1 MPKSEVDIKPR
12 SRDVTDGLEKAA
24 ARGMLRAVGMGDD
37 DFAKPQIG
45 VASSW
50 NEITPCNL
58 SLDRLAKAA
67 KDGVFAAGGYPMEF
81 GTISVS
87 DGISMGHEGMHFS
100 LVSREVIADSVETV
114 MQAERLDGSVL
125 LAGCDKSLP
134 GMLMAA
140 ARLDLAS
147 VFLYAGS
154 ILPGRA
160 KLSDG
165 SERDVTIIDAFEAV
179 GACSRGLMPR
189 EDVDAIERA
198 ICPGE
203 GACGGMFT
211 ANTMASAAEALGM
224 SLPGSAAPPATD
236 RRRDGYAR
244 RSGMAV
250 VELLRHGITARD
262 IMTKEAFENAIAV
275 VMAFGGS
282 TNAVLHLLAIAY
294 EANVKLTLADF
305 TRVGAKVPH
314 LADVKPFGKHVMF
327 DVDRIGGVPVIMKS
341 LLDAGL
347 LHGDC
352 LTVTGETVAENLRH
366 IAPPDPDG
374 KVLRALD
381 NPIHPTGGITI
392 LHGSLAPEG
401 AVVKSAG
408 FDSDV
413 FEGTARVF
421 ERERAALDALEDGT
435 IQAGDVVVIRY
446 EGPKGGPGMREM
458 LAITG
463 AIKGAGLGK
472 DVLLITDGRFSG
484 GTTGLC
490 VGHIAPEA
498 VDAGPIAFLRDGD
511 KIRLDVPNATLD
523 VLVDPAEFAS
533 RQDGFHA
540 ATAALHHRCA
550 GQVRQAG
557 RLGSARRRLH
567 LTLLARACAKCHAPR
582 RVVPRKRGCPQAART
597 FAPRL
602 TRCRTARRAP
612 AGTPRDDSSPARSA
626 LKDCA
631 RNPLWH
637 RGSATPRAGRPGWPP
652 RAHRAPRCTAR
663 PARTGNAFRSHPPSA
678 GCGGRASRR
687 PRGHRESPPAR
698 RSARLRRRR
707 RAARP
712 STAGRTGSPH
722 AAPRTR
728 CTP

>member
-1 MPKSEVDIKPR
+1 MPSAPDIKPR
-12 SRDVTDGLEKAA
+12 SRDVTDGLEKTA

-37 DFAKPQIG
+37 DWVKSQIG

-58 SLDRLAKAA
+58 SLDRLAKAV
-67 KDGVFAAGGYPMEF
+67 KEGVHAAGGFPMEF

-114 MQAERLDGSVL
+114 MMAERLDGSVL

-154 ILPGRA
+154 IMPGKA
-160 KLSDG
+160 VLSDG

-179 GACSRGLMPR
+179 GACSRGLMSR
-189 EDVDAIERA
+189 EDVDTIERA

-203 GACGGMFT
+203 GACGGMYT
-211 ANTMASAAEALGM
+211 ANTMASAAEAIGM
-224 SLPGSAAPPATD
+224 SLPGSAAPPASD
-236 RRRDGYAR
+236 RRRDGFAKA
-244 RSGMAV
+244 SGEAV
-250 VELLRHGITARD
+250 VELLKRGITARD

-282 TNAVLHLLAIAY
+282 TNAVLHLLAIAH
-294 EANVKLTLADF
+294 EANVKLTLDDF
-305 TRVGAKVPH
+305 IRVGAKVPH
-314 LADVKPFGKHVMF
+314 LADVKPFGKHVMY
-327 DVDRIGGVPVIMKS
+327 DVDQIGGVPVIMKA

-352 LTVTGETVAENLRH
+352 LTVTGQTMAENLAH

-374 KVLRALD
+374 KVLRALA

-421 ERERAALDALEDGT
+421 DGERAAMDALEDGT
-435 IQAGDVVVIRY
+435 IVAGDVVVIRY

-472 DVLLITDGRFSG
+472 DVLLMTDGRFSG

-498 VDAGPIAFLRDGD
+498 VDAGPIAFVRDGD
-511 KIRLDVPNATLD
+511 RIRLDVGKGTLD
-523 VLVDPAEFAS
+523 LLVEADELDSRKAGFNPPAPKYPTGVLAKYRKLVGS
-533 RQDGFHA
+533 A
-540 ATAALHHRCA
+540 ATGA
-550 GQVRQAG
+550 V
-557 RLGSARRRLH
+557 
-567 LTLLARACAKCHAPR
+567 
-582 RVVPRKRGCPQAART
+582 
-597 FAPRL
+597 
-602 TRCRTARRAP
+602 
-612 AGTPRDDSSPARSA
+612 
-626 LKDCA
+626 
-631 RNPLWH
+631 
-637 RGSATPRAGRPGWPP
+637 
-652 RAHRAPRCTAR
+652 
-663 PARTGNAFRSHPPSA
+663 
-678 GCGGRASRR
+678 CG
-687 PRGHRESPPAR
+687 
-698 RSARLRRRR
+698 
-707 RAARP
+707 
-712 STAGRTGSPH
+712 
-722 AAPRTR
+722 
-728 CTP
+728 

>member
-1 MPKSEVDIKPR
+1 MSSSDQPDIKPR

-37 DFAKPQIG
+37 DWVKPQIG
-45 VASSW
+45 VGSSW
-50 NEITPCNL
+50 NEITPCNM
-58 SLDRLAKAA
+58 SLQRLAQDV
-67 KDGVFAAGGYPMEF
+67 KDGVHEAGGYPLEF

-125 LAGCDKSLP
+125 LAGCDKSIP

-147 VFLYAGS
+147 VFFYNGS
-154 ILPGRA
+154 IMPGVA
-160 KLSDG
+160 KLTDG
-165 SERDVTIIDAFEAV
+165 TEKEVTIIDAFEAV
-179 GACSRGLMPR
+179 GACVRGLMSR
-189 EDVDAIERA
+189 EDVDIIERA

-203 GACGGMFT
+203 GACGGMYT

-224 SLPGSAAPPATD
+224 SLPGSASPVAVD
-236 RRRDGYAR
+236 KRRGEFAR
-244 RSGMAV
+244 KSGEAV
-250 VELLRHGITARD
+250 VEMLRRGITARD
-262 IMTKEAFENAIAV
+262 ILTKEAFENAIAV

-282 TNAVLHLLAIAY
+282 TNAVLHLLAIAR
-294 EANVKLTLADF
+294 EAEVELTLADF
-305 TRVGAKVPH
+305 TRIGNKVPH
-314 LADVKPFGKHVMF
+314 LADVKPFGRHVMK
-327 DVDRIGGVPVIMKS
+327 DVDEIGGVPVVMRA

-352 LTVTGETVAENLRH
+352 LTVTGKTMAENLAN

-374 KVLRALD
+374 KVLRAMN

-408 FDSDV
+408 FESDV

-435 IQAGDVVVIRY
+435 ITHGDVVVIRY

-472 DVLLITDGRFSG
+472 DVLLMTDGRFSG

-498 VDAGPIAFLRDGD
+498 VDGGPIAFVRDGD
-511 KIRLDVPNATLD
+511 RIRLDVANGTLD
-523 VLVDPAEFAS
+523 LLVDEAELEA
-533 RQDGFHA
+533 RKVGFE
-540 ATAALHHRCA
+540 
-550 GQVRQAG
+550 
-557 RLGSARRRLH
+557 
-567 LTLLARACAKCHAPR
+567 
-582 RVVPRKRGCPQAART
+582 
-597 FAPRL
+597 
-602 TRCRTARRAP
+602 
-612 AGTPRDDSSPARSA
+612 
-626 LKDCA
+626 
-631 RNPLWH
+631 PL
-637 RGSATPRAGRPGWPP
+637 PP
-652 RAHRAPRCTAR
+652 RYKTGVLAKYTKLVQSAAVGAVCT
-663 PARTGNAFRSHPPSA
+663 
-678 GCGGRASRR
+678 
-687 PRGHRESPPAR
+687 
-698 RSARLRRRR
+698 
-707 RAARP
+707 
-712 STAGRTGSPH
+712 
-722 AAPRTR
+722 
-728 CTP
+728 